1 MTVRRKSKNSS
12 SKATRYA
19 IYGGASSLIGNA
31 VQENVVNELSANYE
45 IPTQREI
52 VGEV

>member
-12 SKATRYA
+12 SKATRFA
-19 IYGGASSLIGNA
+19 IYGGDSSLISNA
-31 VQENVVNELSANYE
+31 VQENIVNELSANYE
-45 IPTQREI
+45 ILTQREI